1 MHIKKVLLSS
11 FLFTLCFF
19 GSNQYTFGN
28 TLQNPLDSLK
38 RVFKTLKIPYELQE
52 EWVESLEDLEDQQD
66 TPAFRK
72 LLTSVD
78 EELKKYLVDRD
89 NYRYNSQEKP
99 KKRNLKDR
107 LNKIGK
113 QVSKTVNQGVKSTE
127 ITIHLEKAKDAERKG
142 NYPEAIHYYKKGVEG
157 LAKQEKWDTWA
168 KIQEFNIADIMASKL
183 KNFEGALAIL
193 PDVKEK
199 LRTLGD
205 GEGMQRIDTK
215 IKNLRKNLDLSVA
228 KDATP
233 VLLEKT
239 STKTP
244 TVTPTTTTVQPPTPP
259 VSPDISV
266 INAQIKKREEAYAK
280 QQAAI
285 EERRQKEAEA
295 TAKIIEAERTGSNA
309 KELAALRKEKRSLEK
324 ARLNDEKEADKLKE
338 ELMEQKLSLAEKES
352 EINKAALA
360 QRNLYGGLA
369 ILGLLLFSTVIMY
382 RSKKKDHKKLAV
394 AYGELEE
401 AQKELKIAEQKIK
414 GLLDQQVSGAVATAL
429 LSENG
434 TGGTKHERR
443 FVCVLFLDIRNF
455 TPFVE
460 SKTPEEIIEYQNNV
474 LGFMMEKIVEHGGI
488 VNTVLG
494 DGFMATFGA
503 PVSAGNDCLQAY
515 KAAVEI
521 MQMVREKSRTG
532 QIPPTKIGI
541 GMHAGNVVAGNV
553 GTKTRKQY
561 LISGNTVIIASR
573 LEQLNK
579 QYGSSLIISKEVVER
594 LPAAMNLPRVF
605 DQVMVKGRSKPVQI
619 AKYG

>member
-1 MHIKKVLLSS
+1 MTIKKVLFSS
-11 FLFTLCFF
+11 ILFTFCFF
-19 GSNQYTFGN
+19 GSSVFALGN
-28 TLQNPLDSLK
+28 TNKINPLDSLK
-38 RVFKTLKIPYELQE
+38 QVFKSLNIPYDIQE
-52 EWVESLEDLEDQQD
+52 DWVENLEDLEDQQD
-66 TPAFRK
+66 SPIFRELLVGVDKELQKYLEDKDNYKYEKEKKPRKRK
-72 LLTSVD
+72 L
-78 EELKKYLVDRD
+78 
-89 NYRYNSQEKP
+89 
-99 KKRNLKDR
+99 KDQ
-107 LNKIGK
+107 LDKIGK

-127 ITIHLEKAKDAERKG
+127 ITMNLEKAKSAERKG
-142 NYPEAIHYYKKGVEG
+142 KYPEAIHYYKKAVEG
-157 LAKQEKWDTWA
+157 LAVQEKWDIWA
-168 KIQEFNIADIMASKL
+168 KIQEFNVADIMATKM
-183 KNFEGALAIL
+183 KDYDGALAIL

-205 GEGMQRIDTK
+205 GNGMRRIDTK
-215 IKNLRKNLDLSVA
+215 IKNLQKNLAIQTTKEAPPIILDKPNAS
-228 KDATP
+228 
-233 VLLEKT
+233 T
-239 STKTP
+239 STVKPTTSTP
-244 TVTPTTTTVQPPTPP
+244 TPSVT
-259 VSPDISV
+259 PDISV
-266 INAQIKKREEAYAK
+266 INAQIKEREEAYARQK
-280 QQAAI
+280 AAL
-285 EERRQKEAEA
+285 EERRRKEAEA
-295 TAKIIEAERTGSNA
+295 AARIREAEREGRNS
-309 KELAALRKEKRSLEK
+309 KEIAALIREKRNLENERLKDEVK
-324 ARLNDEKEADKLKE
+324 AEKLME
-338 ELMEQKLSLAEKES
+338 ELMKQKLTLAEKES

-369 ILGLLLFSTVIMY
+369 ILGLLLLSTFFMY

-401 AQKELKIAEQKIK
+401 AQEELKIAEQKIK

-474 LGFMMEKIVEHGGI
+474 LGFMMEKIIEHGGI

-561 LISGNTVIIASR
+561 LITGNTVIIASR

-594 LPAAMNLPRVF
+594 LPAAMNLPKVF
-605 DQVMVKGRSKPVQI
+605 DEVMVKGRSKPVQI

>member
-1 MHIKKVLLSS
+1 MNFKKLFFSLI
-11 FLFTLCFF
+11 LFTLCFF
-19 GSNQYTFGN
+19 GSTDIVVGN
-28 TLQNPLDSLK
+28 TLENPLDSLK
-38 RVFKTLKIPYELQE
+38 QVFRTLKIPYEIQE
-52 EWVESLEDLEDQQD
+52 EWVENLEELEDRQD
-66 TPAFRK
+66 SPAFQN
-72 LLTSVD
+72 LLV
-78 EELKKYLVDRD
+78 EVNQELQAYLVDKD
-89 NYRYNSQEKP
+89 NYKPTSQEKP
-99 KKRNLKDR
+99 KKRKLKDR
-107 LNKIGK
+107 LENIGK
-113 QVSKTVNQGVKSTE
+113 KVSKTVNQGVKSTE
-127 ITIHLEKAKDAERKG
+127 ITIHLEKAKDAERKR
-142 NYPEAIHYYKKGVEG
+142 NYPEAIHYYKKAVEG
-157 LAKQEKWDTWA
+157 LATQEKWDTWA
-168 KIQEFNIADIMASKL
+168 KVQEFNVADIMASKL
-183 KNFEGALAIL
+183 KDFDGALAIL
-193 PDVKEK
+193 PDVKAK
-199 LRTLGD
+199 LRELGD
-205 GEGMQRIDTK
+205 GEGMRRIDTK
-215 IKNLRKNLDLSVA
+215 IKNLRKNLDLTVA
-228 KDATP
+228 KEAPPVTLDKPRVSTP
-233 VLLEKT
+233 TVKPP
-239 STKTP
+239 TP
-244 TVTPTTTTVQPPTPP
+244 TVT
-259 VSPDISV
+259 PDISV
-266 INAQIKKREEAYAK
+266 INAQIKKREAAYAK
-280 QQAAI
+280 QQAAMEDRRKR
-285 EERRQKEAEA
+285 EEEA
-295 TAKIIEAERTGSNA
+295 TARLREAERTGRDS
-309 KELAALRKEKRSLEK
+309 KEIAALRREKRNLQK
-324 ARLNDEKEADKLKE
+324 ARLEDEKEADKLKE
-338 ELMEQKLSLAEKES
+338 ELMEQKLDLAEKES
-352 EINKAALA
+352 EINKAALE

-369 ILGLLLFSTVIMY
+369 ILGLLLFSTFFLY

-401 AQKELKIAEQKIK
+401 AQEELKIAEQKIK

-429 LSENG
+429 LSDNG

-474 LGFMMEKIVEHGGI
+474 LGFMMEKIIEHGGI

-561 LISGNTVIIASR
+561 LVTGNTVIIASR

-594 LPAAMNLPRVF
+594 LPAAMNLPKVF
-605 DQVMVKGRSKPVQI
+605 DEVLVKGRSQPVQI

>member
-1 MHIKKVLLSS
+1 MSIKKVLFPSV
-11 FLFTLCFF
+11 LFTLCFF
-19 GSNQYTFGN
+19 GNTGFAFGN
-28 TLQNPLDSLK
+28 TIDNNPLDSLK
-38 RVFKTLKIPYELQE
+38 QVFKSLNIPYEIQE
-52 EWVESLEDLEDQQD
+52 QWVEDLEDLEDKQD
-66 TPAFRK
+66 SPAFRK
-72 LLTSVD
+72 LLVNVNN
-78 EELKKYLVDRD
+78 ELKEYLGDKD
-89 NYRYNSQEKP
+89 NYKYEVEEKP
-99 KKRNLKDR
+99 KKEKLKDK

-127 ITIHLEKAKDAERKG
+127 ITINLEKAKDAERKSK
-142 NYPEAIHYYKKGVEG
+142 YPEAIHYYKKAVEG
-157 LAKQEKWDTWA
+157 LASQEKWDTWA
-168 KIQEFNIADIMASKL
+168 KVQEFNVADIMASKM
-183 KNFEGALAIL
+183 KDFDGALAIL

-199 LRTLGD
+199 LRMLEDGD
-205 GEGMQRIDTK
+205 GMRRIDTK
-215 IKNLRKNLDLSVA
+215 IKNLRKNLDLTTTKEAPPVILN
-228 KDATP
+228 KPNVATP
-233 VLLEKT
+233 PVQ
-239 STKTP
+239 
-244 TVTPTTTTVQPPTPP
+244 PTTTKPSTQPPTP
-259 VSPDISV
+259 DISI
-266 INAQIKKREEAYAK
+266 INAQIKKREEDYAK
-280 QQAAI
+280 QKAAI
-285 EERRQKEAEA
+285 EERKRKEAEA
-295 TAKIIEAERTGSNA
+295 AAKIREAERTGRNS
-309 KELAALRKEKRSLEK
+309 EVLAALKRDKRTLEK
-324 ARLNDEKEADKLKE
+324 ARLKDEAIAKKLME
-338 ELMEQKLSLAEKES
+338 ELMEQKLALAEKES

-369 ILGLLLFSTVIMY
+369 ILGLLLFSTFFMY

-401 AQKELKIAEQKIK
+401 AQKELKVAEQKIK

-429 LSENG
+429 LSDNG

-594 LPAAMNLPRVF
+594 LPAAMNLPKVF
-605 DQVMVKGRSKPVQI
+605 DQVLVKGRSKPVQI